1 MEHEMKNILAPALV
15 GFAMVAATFAY
26 AADATG
32 AVKAIDAAAHTVTLD
47 DSKVYV
53 FPASVD
59 VSKLKV
65 GDKVKVT
72 FTSDAAGKNNATAV
86 TTAS

>member
-1 MEHEMKNILAPALV
+1 MKKLLV
-15 GFAMVAATFAY
+15 SAVAAFAVMGATFAF

-32 AVKAIDAAAHTVTLD
+32 NITKIDAPTRAVTLAD
-47 DSKVYV
+47 GKIYT

-59 VSKLKV
+59 ITKLKV

-72 FTSDAAGKNNATAV
+72 FTTDTAGKNNATAV
-86 TTAS
+86 AAAS

>member
-1 MEHEMKNILAPALV
+1 MKKLLV
-15 GFAMVAATFAY
+15 SAVAAFAVMGATFAF

-32 AVKAIDAAAHTVTLD
+32 NITKIDTPTRAVTLAD
-47 DSKVYV
+47 GKVYV

-59 VSKLKV
+59 ITKLKV

-72 FTSDAAGKNNATAV
+72 FTTDTAGKNNATAV
-86 TTAS
+86 AAAS